1 MLELT
6 LTILLAL
13 TIWFTIKA
21 TKAYLKE
28 NRYNQKIK

>member
-6 LTILLAL
+6 LTIANCIGIFLVY
-13 TIWFTIKA
+13 KA
-21 TKAYLKE
+21 TKSLIKE